1 MYGHIKTPREPI
13 DRHFEKLHTSEI
25 GYVLIPTFALFLLQ
39 LAKSLVLYCSS
50 LAVDVIVNLCYGRIC
65 GSHITWSGKAVGC
78 GRSR

>member
-13 DRHFEKLHTSEI
+13 DRHFEKLHTSEIGNVI

-50 LAVDVIVNLCYGRIC
+50 LAVDVIVNLCYGRI
-65 GSHITWSGKAVGC
+65 
-78 GRSR
+78 